1 MIFQDNYQP
10 QKKISNQAIK
20 KDPQR
25 LHLAFVKNSLA
36 VLILG
41 AIQSLS
47 VCSAE
52 GLDITETGDKPSKT
66 LVDHSDGNPHEYDY
80 INIVHAPLI
89 DWNQHTI
96 SISNKSTLKV
106 LGNVDIAVTASRCPD
121 ETAEDLPSN
130 AGNYALTVK
139 GGSTAELLGDV
150 NILVTQDYQY
160 ESSHGHGDDLNE
172 IGANGVYAEGAGS
185 TISIGSE
192 NTSTRIW
199 TIAVKP
205 DSISAKDGG
214 QVALKS
220 TSNQIVGSMDL
231 VTTSVGGEA
240 SKISGIFS
248 GSDSYWYGDEYSS
261 RNLSALVL
269 RGLDQVGSMGDSE
282 NPITLADG
290 ELDLTFTNGAQW
302 SYLGNAAVLTEDQ
315 VNGLIDK
322 YADKIPDYLKGVLRE
337 QLIGQDAT
345 TKKRVS
351 SITLRDGGIINLY
364 DADLEQTWKNIRNE
378 TLGTSLYDA
387 LAQGEGFDMTH
398 DYVRIG
404 DLKGAGGIF
413 RIDTNGQDKSQTDL
427 IFVEDSTEG
436 GTHHIQIEG
445 LNTLNGITE
454 DNTLTFA
461 LVSQT
466 ASNAGVA
473 FHEIEN
479 VEGDKLFNYE
489 LDIRAVD
496 FTAEDAEAIKSQDE
510 FADSE
515 GDSEKMSSILED
527 YFKDEGA
534 FANGGERWEIYRV
547 VRSNSAST
555 LGMIGSGYA
564 GYDLAVEMDRRDRRI
579 HEAVL
584 ENGADKGL
592 WVRMNHGQMGAS
604 GVYKNDV
611 DTVTIGFE
619 GAPSASSRF
628 GGWFSYATG
637 DVDYS
642 NVKGSA
648 DLTRYEAALYGTLLS
663 GNHYLDLVGRFGRV
677 KNEFDV
683 SSNSGAIRT
692 TGDYDQDYAALS
704 AEYGYTLRDAST
716 GVFLEPQLQIQ
727 VAYLRD
733 FDYSTER
740 GMRVHADAETSVIGR
755 AGFRF
760 GRQFRT
766 AASVGEAYLR
776 GDVLHQWTDGQQA
789 VLKADADRIS
799 TVWGDKDTWADFGV
813 GAFWNWK
820 DRFSLQLDLE
830 RTVGGETV
838 DTWQMSGRASLLF

>member
-1 MIFQDNYQP
+1 MIFQKSTSP
-10 QKKISNQAIK
+10 QLRGALTASPRSTPPLFFKPTALSLLCAAITVAHPAAAQDFTNADLDGQHVLFNVQDSDTKYSNANIDLEIEANARQSFFVMTVTGAQNGAHDDVLTL
-20 KDPQR
+20 KDVR
-25 LHLAFVKNSLA
+25 VSLTSTGIDHSHDEGTY
-36 VLILG
+36 VLKADKYGHVDILG
-41 AIQSLS
+41 
-47 VCSAE
+47 
-52 GLDITETGDKPSKT
+52 
-66 LVDHSDGNPHEYDY
+66 
-80 INIVHAPLI
+80 NI
-89 DWNQHTI
+89 
-96 SISNKSTLKV
+96 
-106 LGNVDIAVTASRCPD
+106 DIAVVHG
-121 ETAEDLPSN
+121 EE
-130 AGNYALTVK
+130 
-139 GGSTAELLGDV
+139 V
-150 NILVTQDYQY
+150 NRSD
-160 ESSHGHGDDLNE
+160 
-172 IGANGVYAEGAGS
+172 IGANGIWANDHAVVNL
-185 TISIGSE
+185 GSE
-192 NTSTRIW
+192 GTTTRIW
-199 TIAVKP
+199 TISDKP
-205 DSISAKDGG
+205 DSISAKLG
-214 QVALKS
+214 S
-220 TSNQIVGSMDL
+220 TVKINSTHNQIVGSMDML
-231 VTTSVGGEA
+231 SG
-240 SKISGIFS
+240 SKGDKSTIEGTFS
-248 GSDSYWYGDEYSS
+248 GADSYWFGDEFS
-261 RNLSALVL
+261 RRNASKVL
-269 RGLDQVGSMGDSE
+269 MTAIDWGVKD
-282 NPITLADG
+282 PADG
-290 ELDLTFTNGAQW
+290 ELKLTFENGAQW
-302 SYLGNAAVLTEDQ
+302 SYLGLVANNEASQ
-315 VNGLIDK
+315 N
-322 YADKIPDYLKGVLRE
+322 
-337 QLIGQDAT
+337 QDAT
-345 TKKRVS
+345 VKKRVS
-351 SITLRDGGIINLY
+351 SLTLRNGGIVNLY
-364 DADLEQTWKNIRNE
+364 DENLKALWKEIRNE
-378 TLGTSLYDA
+378 NLDLSLYDA
-387 LAQGEGFDMTH
+387 LNINGNFDFTH

-404 DLKGAGGIF
+404 ELNGSGGIF
-413 RIDTNGQDKSQTDL
+413 RIDVNGAEKNKSDL
-427 IFVEDSTEG
+427 IFIEGAASGQG

-445 LNTLNGITE
+445 LDTLDTITSTNTLI
-454 DNTLTFA
+454 FA
-461 LVSQT
+461 MVSRAAT
-466 ASNAGVA
+466 NAGVS
-473 FHEIEN
+473 FHEVEN

-489 LDIRAVD
+489 LDIRPVEFSGD
-496 FTAEDAEAIKSQDE
+496 SYDEIRNREE
-510 FADSE
+510 FAGRSD
-515 GDSEKMSSILED
+515 ILSFLAD
-527 YFKDEGA
+527 YFGNSFIFSPDA
-534 FANGGERWEIYRV
+534 GGEAFKDGGTFWEIYRV

-604 GVYKNDV
+604 GVYKNNV

-766 AASVGEAYLR
+766 AASVGEAHLR

-813 GAFWNWK
+813 GTFWNWK

>member
-1 MIFQDNYQP
+1 MIHSTP
-10 QKKISNQAIK
+10 VPGSSNQEGTIG
-20 KDPQR
+20 
-25 LHLAFVKNSLA
+25 LLAGA
-36 VLILG
+36 VANG
-41 AIQSLS
+41 
-47 VCSAE
+47 
-52 GLDITETGDKPSKT
+52 G
-66 LVDHSDGNPHEYDY
+66 
-80 INIVHAPLI
+80 
-89 DWNQHTI
+89 
-96 SISNKSTLKV
+96 KV
-106 LGNVDIAVTASRCPD
+106 GHMALNGNVDI
-121 ETAEDLPSN
+121 
-130 AGNYALTVK
+130 
-139 GGSTAELLGDV
+139 
-150 NILVTQDYQY
+150 IIQDTDGTLSLY
-160 ESSHGHGDDLNE
+160 
-172 IGANGVYAEGAGS
+172 GANGVYAGRES
-185 TISIGSE
+185 SITLGESAD
-192 NTSTRIW
+192 NHTRIFV
-199 TIAVKP
+199 IA
-205 DSISAKDGG
+205 DNSDAISAKWDGRVEFKSQHN
-214 QVALKS
+214 QVIGA
-220 TSNQIVGSMDL
+220 IDFI
-231 VTTSVGGEA
+231 ED
-240 SKISGIFS
+240 IRR
-248 GSDSYWYGDEYSS
+248 GSDSEDYGEIASNLANLKSS
-261 RNLSALVL
+261 VSGTFSGADSFWFGDDNSFGNIESVEGLPP
-269 RGLDQVGSMGDSE
+269 GLDFLFLLACHTE
-282 NPITLADG
+282 PISSL
-290 ELDLTFTNGAQW
+290 LDLTFENGAQW
-302 SYLGNAAVLTEDQ
+302 TYLGNQ
-315 VNGLIDK
+315 SS
-322 YADKIPDYLKGVLRE
+322 
-337 QLIGQDAT
+337 
-345 TKKRVS
+345 VS
-351 SITLRDGGIINLY
+351 SDGMTLRFDPKRISNITLQNGGIINLY
-364 DADLEQTWKNIRNE
+364 DDNIKAFCE
-378 TLGTSLYDA
+378 EMDISQYVDHI
-387 LAQGEGFDMTH
+387 DH

-404 DLKGAGGIF
+404 YLNGSGGVF
-413 RIDTNGQDKSQTDL
+413 RIDVNGEDKSRTDL
-427 IFVEDSTEG
+427 IFVENAAEGRG

-445 LNTLNGITE
+445 MDTLSGITA
-454 DNTLTFA
+454 DNTLIFA
-461 LVSQT
+461 VVSKDAADQ
-466 ASNAGVA
+466 GVR
-473 FHEIEN
+473 FNEVEN

-489 LDIRAVD
+489 LDIRERPISEIGMD
-496 FTAEDAEAIKSQDE
+496 ELSQRDE
-510 FADSE
+510 FKKDDGAAAGSLSPSDILT
-515 GDSEKMSSILED
+515 GDFNRND
-527 YFKDEGA
+527 TF
-534 FANGGERWEIYRV
+534 WEIYRV

-727 VAYLRD
+727 AAYLRD

-838 DTWQMSGRASLLF
+838 DTWQMSGRASLLV

>member
-1 MIFQDNYQP
+1 M
-10 QKKISNQAIK
+10 
-20 KDPQR
+20 
-25 LHLAFVKNSLA
+25 
-36 VLILG
+36 
-41 AIQSLS
+41 
-47 VCSAE
+47 
-52 GLDITETGDKPSKT
+52 
-66 LVDHSDGNPHEYDY
+66 
-80 INIVHAPLI
+80 
-89 DWNQHTI
+89 
-96 SISNKSTLKV
+96 
-106 LGNVDIAVTASRCPD
+106 
-121 ETAEDLPSN
+121 
-130 AGNYALTVK
+130 
-139 GGSTAELLGDV
+139 
-150 NILVTQDYQY
+150 
-160 ESSHGHGDDLNE
+160 
-172 IGANGVYAEGAGS
+172 
-185 TISIGSE
+185 
-192 NTSTRIW
+192 
-199 TIAVKP
+199 
-205 DSISAKDGG
+205 
-214 QVALKS
+214 
-220 TSNQIVGSMDL
+220 
-231 VTTSVGGEA
+231 
-240 SKISGIFS
+240 
-248 GSDSYWYGDEYSS
+248 
-261 RNLSALVL
+261 
-269 RGLDQVGSMGDSE
+269 
-282 NPITLADG
+282 
-290 ELDLTFTNGAQW
+290 
-302 SYLGNAAVLTEDQ
+302 
-315 VNGLIDK
+315 
-322 YADKIPDYLKGVLRE
+322 
-337 QLIGQDAT
+337 
-345 TKKRVS
+345 
-351 SITLRDGGIINLY
+351 
-364 DADLEQTWKNIRNE
+364 
-378 TLGTSLYDA
+378 
-387 LAQGEGFDMTH
+387 
-398 DYVRIG
+398 
-404 DLKGAGGIF
+404 F
-413 RIDTNGQDKSQTDL
+413 RIDVNGEDKTRTDL
-427 IFVEDSTEG
+427 IFVENAAEGQG

-445 LNTLNGITE
+445 MDTLSGITA
-454 DNTLTFA
+454 DNTLIVA
-461 LVSQT
+461 VVSKDAADQ
-466 ASNAGVA
+466 GVR
-473 FHEIEN
+473 FNEVEN

-489 LDIRAVD
+489 LDIRERPISEIGMD
-496 FTAEDAEAIKSQDE
+496 ELSQRDE
-510 FADSE
+510 FKKDDGAAAGSLSPSDILT
-515 GDSEKMSSILED
+515 GDFNRND
-527 YFKDEGA
+527 TF
-534 FANGGERWEIYRV
+534 WEIYRV

-619 GAPSASSRF
+619 GAPSVSSRF

-727 VAYLRD
+727 AAYLRD

>member
-1 MIFQDNYQP
+1 MIK
-10 QKKISNQAIK
+10 KKIVINPIVASIFAA
-20 KDPQR
+20 
-25 LHLAFVKNSLA
+25 LAAPCAF
-36 VLILG
+36 
-41 AIQSLS
+41 
-47 VCSAE
+47 SA
-52 GLDITETGDKPSKT
+52 D
-66 LVDHSDGNPHEYDY
+66 
-80 INIVHAPLI
+80 PLI
-89 DWNQHTI
+89 DNAYVAEDGDWNPNGTTFSQDFTASGIRLEGLQPPSQQNQIAVGVESGATLTVNGDTVIHSTPVPGSSNQEGTI
-96 SISNKSTLKV
+96 GLLAGAVANGGKV
-106 LGNVDIAVTASRCPD
+106 GHMALNGDVDI
-121 ETAEDLPSN
+121 
-130 AGNYALTVK
+130 
-139 GGSTAELLGDV
+139 
-150 NILVTQDYQY
+150 IIQDTDGTLSLY
-160 ESSHGHGDDLNE
+160 
-172 IGANGVYAEGAGS
+172 GANGVYAGRES
-185 TISIGSE
+185 SITLGESAD
-192 NTSTRIW
+192 NHTRIFV
-199 TIAVKP
+199 IA
-205 DSISAKDGG
+205 DNSDAISAKWDGRVEFKSQHN
-214 QVALKS
+214 QVIGA
-220 TSNQIVGSMDL
+220 IDFI
-231 VTTSVGGEA
+231 ED
-240 SKISGIFS
+240 IRR
-248 GSDSYWYGDEYSS
+248 GSDSEDYGEIASNLANLKSS
-261 RNLSALVL
+261 VSGTFSGADSFWFGDDNSFGNIESVEGLPP
-269 RGLDQVGSMGDSE
+269 GLDFLFLLACHTE
-282 NPITLADG
+282 PISSL
-290 ELDLTFTNGAQW
+290 LDLTFENGAQW
-302 SYLGNAAVLTEDQ
+302 TYLGNQ
-315 VNGLIDK
+315 SS
-322 YADKIPDYLKGVLRE
+322 
-337 QLIGQDAT
+337 
-345 TKKRVS
+345 VS
-351 SITLRDGGIINLY
+351 SDGMTLRFDPKRISNITLQNGGIINLY
-364 DADLEQTWKNIRNE
+364 DDNIKAFCE
-378 TLGTSLYDA
+378 EMDISQYVDHI
-387 LAQGEGFDMTH
+387 DH

-404 DLKGAGGIF
+404 YLNGSGGVF
-413 RIDTNGQDKSQTDL
+413 RIDVNGEDKSRTDL
-427 IFVEDSTEG
+427 IFVENAAEGRG

-445 LNTLNGITE
+445 MDTLSGITA
-454 DNTLTFA
+454 DNTLIFA
-461 LVSQT
+461 VVSKDAADQ
-466 ASNAGVA
+466 GVR
-473 FHEIEN
+473 FNEVEN

-489 LDIRAVD
+489 LDIRERPISEIGMD
-496 FTAEDAEAIKSQDE
+496 ELSQRDE
-510 FADSE
+510 FKKDDGAAAGSLSPSDILT
-515 GDSEKMSSILED
+515 GDFNRND
-527 YFKDEGA
+527 TF
-534 FANGGERWEIYRV
+534 WEIYRV

-727 VAYLRD
+727 AAYLRD